1 MLFYMAILKFNGIG
15 ISAMAGAVPRHVV
28 DNLKYT
34 DFFPMDQVKE
44 VVDKV
49 GVLERRF
56 ADAETC
62 SSDLCFAAAQKLFID
77 NNIDRS
83 EIDLLIFISQTQDY
97 RMPATA
103 CTLQHRLGL
112 NNSCIA
118 FDVNL
123 GCSAFIYGMSVAY
136 SMMQTGAIRKAL
148 ILDGETRSKVYGPRD
163 RRSAF
168 IFGDG
173 GIAAIVERNEK
184 FGKTT
189 LSLNTDGSRA
199 DLIMIKAG
207 GYRHPSTPETLKER
221 IVDEHG
227 NMRSE
232 EQGYMKG
239 GDVFNFVIREI
250 PRDIKKTLEAAEK
263 TVDDLDYI
271 VFHQAN
277 NFINAFIAKKMKL
290 DTTKIPHTI
299 EKFGNTS
306 SVSVPLT
313 IISELKGKLEGQKTL
328 LMSAFGVGMTWAT
341 GIVSFA
347 DTKISE
353 IVEVANGQP
362 VDESLRREYTPIEGE
377 SEESETHPKRD

>member
-1 MLFYMAILKFNGIG
+1 MAIISFKGVG
-15 ISAMAGAVPRHVV
+15 ISAMAGAVPKQVI
-28 DNLKYT
+28 NNYEYT
-34 DFFPMDQVKE
+34 EFFPTDQVKE

-49 GVLERRF
+49 GVFERRF
-56 ADAETC
+56 ADSDTC
-62 SSDLCFAAAQKLFID
+62 SSDLCFAAAQKLFAD
-77 NNIDRS
+77 NDIDRE
-83 EIDLLIFISQTQDY
+83 EIDLLVFISQTQDY
-97 RMPATA
+97 RMPATSI
-103 CTLQHRLGL
+103 TLQHRLGL
-112 NNSCIA
+112 KSNCIA

-123 GCSAFIYGMSVAY
+123 GCSAFLYGLSIVF
-136 SMMQTGAIRKAL
+136 SMMQTGNIRKAL

-173 GIAAIVERNEK
+173 GVAALVERNEK

-189 LSLNTDGSRA
+189 ISMNSDGSRA

-207 GYRHPSTPETLKER
+207 GYRHMSTPETLKEKV
-221 IVDEHG
+221 VDEYG
-227 NMRSE
+227 NMRSD

-250 PRDIKKTLEAAEK
+250 PRDIKKTLEFANTK
-263 TVDDLDYI
+263 TEDLDYI

-277 NFINAFIAKKMKL
+277 NFINSYIAKKMKL

-313 IISELKGKLEGQKTL
+313 IVSELKDKLDGRKML
-328 LMSAFGVGMTWAT
+328 LLSAFGVGMTWAT
-341 GIVSFA
+341 GIVSFV
-347 DTKISE
+347 DTNISD
-353 IVEVANGQP
+353 IVEVEKGQP
-362 VDESLRREYTPIEGE
+362 VDETLRREYTPIEKE
-377 SEESETHPKRD
+377 SEELETKPQKD